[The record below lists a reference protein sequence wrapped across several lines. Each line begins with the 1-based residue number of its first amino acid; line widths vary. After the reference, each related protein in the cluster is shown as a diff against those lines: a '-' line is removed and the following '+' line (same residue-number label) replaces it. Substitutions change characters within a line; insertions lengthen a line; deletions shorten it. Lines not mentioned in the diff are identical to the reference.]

1 MKNNKIPE
9 DWQSFKLDTTKTE
22 KISKSLLWIVAATLI
37 LTLIILILSSK
48 YLGTTLSESITIYLS
63 SSVALFAFV
72 EALSTYLNVTIE
84 RENKRLS
91 EIKEKIEKVYAPLYL
106 IFSKKWTYTQEKEFV
121 IINKNDK
128 DNIDSI
134 IRSHPFFL
142 MPLTLR
148 IWRIQIERLE
158 PIKDTESNPV
168 FAIPAYFVTHIT
180 MQYDNLTDEYQKR
193 RGLDLGTVSSANQRI
208 DRYPTEEEEKT
219 IKQIILEEQTQ
230 AAQKSTRT
238 SS

>member
-1 MKNNKIPE
+1 MKNKIPE
-9 DWQSFKLDTTKTE
+9 DWQSFKLEITKTE
-22 KISKSLLWIVAATLI
+22 KVSKSLFWIVAATLTLI
-37 LTLIILILSSK
+37 LIILFISSK
-48 YLGTTLSESITIYLS
+48 YLGTTLSESITIFLS

-84 RENKRLS
+84 KENRRLS
-91 EIKEKIEKVYAPLYL
+91 EIKEEIEKVYAPLYL

-121 IINKNDK
+121 IVNKNDK

-142 MPLTLR
+142 MPIALR

-193 RGLDLGTVSSANQRI
+193 RGMDLGTMSSANQRI
-208 DRYPTEEEEKT
+208 DRYPTEEKEKT

-230 AAQKSTRT
+230 TAQKSTRT
-238 SS
+238 NS